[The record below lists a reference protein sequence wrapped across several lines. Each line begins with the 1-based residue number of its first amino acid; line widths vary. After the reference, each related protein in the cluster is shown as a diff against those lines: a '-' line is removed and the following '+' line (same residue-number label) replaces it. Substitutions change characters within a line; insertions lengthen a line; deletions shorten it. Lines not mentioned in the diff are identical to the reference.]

1 MQQTQNHTNTPQ
13 QIRKTIGNTTYEI
26 SVHFSQ
32 SSTESA
38 HDKLKRIII
47 NDCISGEICLND
59 EKVRSHMKGILL

>member
-1 MQQTQNHTNTPQ
+1 MQETQNLTTNTPQ
-13 QIRKTIGNTTYEI
+13 QIRKTIGNTTYEV

-47 NDCISGEICLND
+47 NDCISGKNSP
-59 EKVRSHMKGILL
+59 K